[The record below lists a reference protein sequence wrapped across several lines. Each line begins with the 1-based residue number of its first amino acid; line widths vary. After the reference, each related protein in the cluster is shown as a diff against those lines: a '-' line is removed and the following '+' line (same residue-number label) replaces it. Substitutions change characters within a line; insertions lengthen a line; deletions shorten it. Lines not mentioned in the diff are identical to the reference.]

1 MTVSIR
7 FEDIKPAVGS
17 RVLWDSRDD
26 LFQPL
31 AGELLRRKL
40 SERTVL
46 VFPRLNLTDEEQ
58 LRITDLMG
66 GKVKLTG
73 QFNKQTTADDNV
85 YQVTL
90 DKKIN
95 PQPEYVLGTYFYH
108 MDGMPVAFPP
118 PFATLLSAR
127 RTAPKGGQ
135 TEFAST
141 SAGYAGLSDEEK
153 REIEGLTVI
162 HSVEASMV
170 PLRGSIPEDQYQK
183 VIGIQGETPRPLVFT
198 HADGHKSMLLGST
211 ADRVVG
217 MSIPEGR
224 ALLTR
229 LLEWCSQPAYSLR
242 HDWREGDFVIWENT
256 SGLHRAIPYDAE
268 SGRMMHRTSIAGTE
282 TALA

>member
-1 MTVSIR
+1 MAIR

-17 RVLWDSRDD
+17 RVVWDERSDIFTPEAAAQLRAK
-26 LFQPL
+26 L
-31 AGELLRRKL
+31 A
-40 SERTVL
+40 ERTVL
-46 VFPRLNLTDEEQ
+46 VFPKLNLTDDEQ
-58 LRITDLMG
+58 LKITDLMG

-73 QFNKQTTADDNV
+73 QFNKQDTDENV

-90 DKKIN
+90 DPEIN

-108 MDGMPVAFPP
+108 MDGMPVDFPP

-127 RTAPKGGQ
+127 KTAPKGGQ

-141 SAGYAGLSDEEK
+141 SAGYAGLPEAERKELDSLK
-153 REIEGLTVI
+153 VI

-170 PLRGSIPEDQYQK
+170 PLRGSIPAEQYEK
-183 VIGIQGETPRPLVFT
+183 VIGIQREIERPLVFT

-224 ALLTR
+224 ALLVR

-242 HDWREGDFVIWENT
+242 HDWQEGDLVIWENT
-256 SGLHRAIPYDAE
+256 AGLHRAIPYDPA
-268 SGRMMHRTSIAGTE
+268 SGRMMHRTSIAGVE
-282 TALA
+282 AVA

>member
-1 MTVSIR
+1 MTLR
-7 FEDIKPAVGS
+7 FEDIKPKVGS
-17 RVLWDSRDD
+17 RVVWDSRDD
-26 LFQPL
+26 LFTSDAAEQLRARL
-31 AGELLRRKL
+31 A
-40 SERTVL
+40 ERTVL
-46 VFPRLNLTDEEQ
+46 VFPRLNLTDDEQ

-66 GKVKLTG
+66 GKLKLTG

-90 DKKIN
+90 DKDIN

-127 RTAPKGGQ
+127 RTAPRGGQ

-141 SAGYAGLSDEEK
+141 SAGYAGLSDEER
-153 REIEGLTVI
+153 REIDGLKVI

-170 PLRGSIPEDQYQK
+170 PLRGSIPEEQYQK
-183 VIGIQGETPRPLVFT
+183 VIGIQGETERPLVFT
-198 HADGHKSMLLGST
+198 HADGHKSLLLGTT

-217 MSIPEGR
+217 MPIPEGR

-229 LLEWCSQPAYSLR
+229 LLEWCCQPAYSLR
-242 HDWREGDFVIWENT
+242 HDWQEGDFVIWENT
-256 SGLHRAIPYDAE
+256 SGLHRAIPYDAA
-268 SGRMMHRTSIAGTE
+268 SGRMMHRTSIAGYE
-282 TALA
+282 NAA

>member
-1 MTVSIR
+1 MAIR
-7 FEDIKPAVGS
+7 FEDIKPAVGA
-17 RVLWDSRDD
+17 RVVWDDRADIFTPEAAQQ
-26 LFQPL
+26 LRAKL
-31 AGELLRRKL
+31 A
-40 SERTVL
+40 ERTVL
-46 VFPRLNLTDEEQ
+46 VFPKLNLSDEEQ
-58 LRITDLMG
+58 LKITDLMG

-73 QFNKQTTADDNV
+73 QFNKQDTDENV

-90 DKKIN
+90 DPEIN

-108 MDGMPVAFPP
+108 MDGMPVDFPP

-127 RTAPKGGQ
+127 KTAPKGGQ

-141 SAGYAGLSDEEK
+141 AAGYAGLPEAERKELD
-153 REIEGLTVI
+153 GLKVI

-170 PLRGSIPEDQYQK
+170 PLRGSIPAEQYDK
-183 VIGIQGETPRPLVFT
+183 VIGIQREIERPLVFT

-224 ALLTR
+224 ALLVR

-242 HDWREGDFVIWENT
+242 HEWQEGDFVIWENT
-256 SGLHRAIPYDAE
+256 AGLHRAIPYDPA

-282 TALA
+282 TVA